1 MTDDCDYAST
11 LYCAAT
17 YGDLVVARQGLD
29 SRPVGFYSTVMGG
42 IALGSLVS
50 LVLAVRVGGRRG
62 REGFVVRG
70 PDSAQESSAT
80 AASPGSQT
88 MKGCGITGRNWAG
101 SGDGIVPGE
110 GDEKDAGSDAS
121 SGKDCCGH
129 NEGPTEDNICT
140 AGNKAGTDSGRRS
153 IINAGRAL
161 SSRFRSRGTVSQGN
175 TKAFAILVQ
184 QEEQRRSASLRSTAS
199 IIAEEKQIRS
209 ASLRAATEQEKRQ
222 SAISQRITTTAVP
235 SSPARRNSLLFAHK
249 IRWPSFSNSGRDGG
263 RTTPD
268 QFPSSSEGSPLSS
281 FSSRSSTLSGPRFSD
296 DDDAAPVSPTGRTF
310 STTITAE
317 ALAEAFDKPG
327 SPLGV
332 FHGLGGWWQY
342 TGDGGFEGQSALS
355 HFAAGG
361 SIAVAQSS
369 LDPGR
374 ADRGGLIHSLKG
386 MSPADVARA
395 AAAATTGGAQH
406 LDTATTADSEPHDS
420 PLIRRAA
427 VALAGMG
434 ARGRMFAATRPRSS
448 FLSQVVET
456 PPLSVLPSS
465 STATSS
471 GIGRGEVFDNAHSTD
486 FVASA
491 RLGTIAGSPQD
502 EEERRRQWPKKA
514 ADASSGNSSG
524 NPGKR
529 STQLQVAPPPPPP
542 CGDQHEGH
550 PQQHQQ
556 LHQSQQHEP
565 DMYLPFEAGL
575 DELMPPVGLCE
586 LLESR
591 QTFPEPPLS
600 ARAKASPMRS
610 ASQSPPFTEPSPAGT
625 SVSSCES
632 APGPKTHFF

>member
-1 MTDDCDYAST
+1 MTDNCDYAST

-29 SRPVGFYSTVMGG
+29 SRPVGFFSTVMGG

-62 REGFVVRG
+62 REGFVVPG

-80 AASPGSQT
+80 AASPGSRT
-88 MKGCGITGRNWAG
+88 MKACGTTCRNCAG
-101 SGDGIVPGE
+101 SADGIVPGE

-129 NEGPTEDNICT
+129 NGGPSEDNEST

-161 SSRFRSRGTVSQGN
+161 SSSFRSSGTVSQGN

-184 QEEQRRSASLRSTAS
+184 QEEQRRSASLKSTAS
-199 IIAEEKQIRS
+199 IIAEEKQMRS

-222 SAISQRITTTAVP
+222 GDFSQRITTTAVP
-235 SSPARRNSLLFAHK
+235 SSPTRRNSLLVAHK

-263 RTTPD
+263 RTIPD

-281 FSSRSSTLSGPRFSD
+281 FSFRSSTLSDPRFSD
-296 DDDAAPVSPTGRTF
+296 DDGADTVSPTGRKS
-310 STTITAE
+310 STTITAK
-317 ALAEAFDKPG
+317 ALAEAFDEPG

-332 FHGLGGWWQY
+332 SHELGGWWQY

-361 SIAVAQSS
+361 GIAVAQSS
-369 LDPGR
+369 LDPGQ
-374 ADRGGLIHSLKG
+374 ADGGGLIHSVKA
-386 MSPADVARA
+386 MPPADVARA

-406 LDTATTADSEPHDS
+406 LDTTTTADPEPHDF

-434 ARGRMFAATRPRSS
+434 ARGRMFAASRPRST

-456 PPLSVLPSS
+456 PPLSVLTSS

-471 GIGRGEVFDNAHSTD
+471 GIGSVEVFDNAHRTD
-486 FVASA
+486 FATSA
-491 RLGTIAGSPQD
+491 RLGAIAGSPQD
-502 EEERRRQWPKKA
+502 EEEQRRQWPKKA
-514 ADASSGNSSG
+514 AHAGSGNSSG
-524 NPGKR
+524 NADKL
-529 STQLQVAPPPPPP
+529 STHLQVDPPPQPA
-542 CGDQHEGH
+542 CGDQDDHH
-550 PQQHQQ
+550 PKQHQQ
-556 LHQSQQHEP
+556 LHQSQQREA
-565 DMYLPFEAGL
+565 DMYPPFVARL
-575 DELMPPVGLCE
+575 DELTSPGGLCD
-586 LLESR
+586 LLESP
-591 QTFPEPPLS
+591 QNVPEPQLS
-600 ARAKASPMRS
+600 ARAKASPMGS
-610 ASQSPPFTEPSPAGT
+610 ASPSPPFTEPSPAGT

-632 APGPKTHFF
+632 GPRPTPHFF

>member
-17 YGDLVVARQGLD
+17 YGDLVVARQGLN
-29 SRPVGFYSTVMGG
+29 SRPGGFYSTVMGG
-42 IALGSLVS
+42 IALGSLVG
-50 LVLAVRVGGRRG
+50 LVLAVRVGGCRG

-70 PDSAQESSAT
+70 PNSAQESSGV

-88 MKGCGITGRNWAG
+88 MKRCSTTGRSWAG

-110 GDEKDAGSDAS
+110 GDEKDAGSDAF
-121 SGKDCCGH
+121 SGKDRCGH
-129 NEGPTEDNICT
+129 DGGPAEEKKCT
-140 AGNKAGTDSGRRS
+140 SGNKAGTNSGRRS
-153 IINAGRAL
+153 IIDAGRAL
-161 SSRFRSRGTVSQGN
+161 SSSFRSSGAARQGN

-199 IIAEEKQIRS
+199 IIAEEKQMRS
-209 ASLRAATEQEKRQ
+209 ASLRPATEQEKRQ
-222 SAISQRITTTAVP
+222 GAFSQRITTIAAP
-235 SSPARRNSLLFAHK
+235 SSPARRNPLLCAHK
-249 IRWPSFSNSGRDGG
+249 IRWPSFSNSGRNGG
-263 RTTPD
+263 RMTPD

-281 FSSRSSTLSGPRFSD
+281 FSSRSSTLSDPRFSD
-296 DDDAAPVSPTGRTF
+296 DDGAAPVSTTGRKS

-332 FHGLGGWWQY
+332 SHGLGGWWQY

-361 SIAVAQSS
+361 GIAVAQSS

-374 ADRGGLIHSLKG
+374 AEGGGLIHSVKG
-386 MSPADVARA
+386 MPPADVARA
-395 AAAATTGGAQH
+395 ATAATA
-406 LDTATTADSEPHDS
+406 TADPEPHDS

-434 ARGRMFAATRPRSS
+434 ARGRMYAATRPRST

-456 PPLSVLPSS
+456 PPLSVLTSS

-471 GIGRGEVFDNAHSTD
+471 GIGWVEVFDKAHSTD
-486 FVASA
+486 LTTSA
-491 RLGTIAGSPQD
+491 RLGAIAGSPQH
-502 EEERRRQWPKKA
+502 EEEQRRQWPKKA
-514 ADASSGNSSG
+514 TNTSSGYSSGNA
-524 NPGKR
+524 GKP
-529 STQLQVAPPPPPP
+529 STQLQVATPPPPP
-542 CGDQHEGH
+542 CGDQDDHH

-556 LHQSQQHEP
+556 LHQFQQCEA
-565 DMYLPFEAGL
+565 DMYPPLVVGL
-575 DELMPPVGLCE
+575 DALTPPGGLCE

-591 QTFPEPPLS
+591 QNLPEPPLS
-600 ARAKASPMRS
+600 ARAKASPMGS
-610 ASQSPPFTEPSPAGT
+610 ASRSPPFAEPSPAGT
-625 SVSSCES
+625 SLSSCES
-632 APGPKTHFF
+632 GPGSAPHFF

>member
-17 YGDLVVARQGLD
+17 YGDLVVARQGLH

-42 IALGSLVS
+42 IALGSLAG
-50 LVLAVRVGGRRG
+50 LVLAVRVRGRRG
-62 REGFVVRG
+62 REDFVVRG
-70 PDSAQESSAT
+70 PDSAQESSSM
-80 AASPGSQT
+80 AASPGSQAV
-88 MKGCGITGRNWAG
+88 KGCGTTGRSWAG

-110 GDEKDAGSDAS
+110 RDEKDAGSDAF
-121 SGKDCCGH
+121 SGKDRCGH
-129 NEGPTEDNICT
+129 NGCPAEENKNTS
-140 AGNKAGTDSGRRS
+140 GNKAGTDSGRRS

-161 SSRFRSRGTVSQGN
+161 SSSFRSSGAVRQGN

-199 IIAEEKQIRS
+199 IIAEEKQMRS

-222 SAISQRITTTAVP
+222 GAFSQRITTAAAP
-235 SSPARRNSLLFAHK
+235 SSPARRKPMLFAHK
-249 IRWPSFSNSGRDGG
+249 IRWPSFSTSGRDGG

-268 QFPSSSEGSPLSS
+268 QFPTSSEGSPLSS
-281 FSSRSSTLSGPRFSD
+281 FSSRSSTLSDPRFSD
-296 DDDAAPVSPTGRTF
+296 DDGATPGFPTGRKS

-317 ALAEAFDKPG
+317 ALAEAFDKPR
-327 SPLGV
+327 SPLGAS
-332 FHGLGGWWQY
+332 HGLGGWWQY

-361 SIAVAQSS
+361 GIAVAQSS
-369 LDPGR
+369 LDPGW
-374 ADRGGLIHSLKG
+374 ADGGGLIHSVKG
-386 MSPADVARA
+386 MPPADVARA
-395 AAAATTGGAQH
+395 AAAATT
-406 LDTATTADSEPHDS
+406 TADPEPHDS

-434 ARGRMFAATRPRSS
+434 ARGRMFAATRPRST

-456 PPLSVLPSS
+456 PPLSVLTSS

-471 GIGRGEVFDNAHSTD
+471 GIGWGEVFDNAHSTD
-486 FVASA
+486 FAAST
-491 RLGTIAGSPQD
+491 RLGAIAGSPQD

-514 ADASSGNSSG
+514 ADSSGHSSGNT
-524 NPGKR
+524 GKP

-542 CGDQHEGH
+542 YGDQHDRH

-556 LHQSQQHEP
+556 LHQSQQHEA
-565 DMYLPFEAGL
+565 DMYSPFLAGL
-575 DELMPPVGLCE
+575 DELTPPGGLYE

-591 QTFPEPPLS
+591 QQLPEPPLS
-600 ARAKASPMRS
+600 ARAKASPMGS
-610 ASQSPPFTEPSPAGT
+610 ASRSPPFAEPSPAGT

-632 APGPKTHFF
+632 TPGPITHFF